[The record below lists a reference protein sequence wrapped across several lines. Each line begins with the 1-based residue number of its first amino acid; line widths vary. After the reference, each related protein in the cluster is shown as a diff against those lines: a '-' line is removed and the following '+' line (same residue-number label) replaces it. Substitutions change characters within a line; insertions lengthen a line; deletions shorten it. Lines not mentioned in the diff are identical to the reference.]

1 VAQTSFIS
9 AFARSNTED
18 ENIESIQNSLENTFR
33 SIESCPLLDGHLL
46 EGVSIATGVNTID
59 HKLGRPIRGWI
70 VTRCNAGLYLPSTH
84 QDGNAHADET
94 LILQFSQ
101 AATADIWVF

>member
-1 VAQTSFIS
+1 MARDSFIS
-9 AFARSNTED
+9 SFTRGSTDN
-18 ENIESIQNSLENTFR
+18 ESVNVLQNSLENSFR

-46 EGVSIATGVNTID
+46 EGLTIATGVNTIE
-59 HKLGRPIRGWI
+59 HKLERPIRGWI

-84 QDGNAHADET
+84 QEDNAHNDKT
-94 LILQFSQ
+94 LVIQFSQ